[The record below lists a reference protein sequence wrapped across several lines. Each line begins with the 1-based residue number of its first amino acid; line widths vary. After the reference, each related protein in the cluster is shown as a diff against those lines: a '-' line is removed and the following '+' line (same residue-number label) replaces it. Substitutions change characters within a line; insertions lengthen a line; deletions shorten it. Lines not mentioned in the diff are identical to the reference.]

1 MSSTVSAESLP
12 GAGQVD
18 SGPPAAAKP
27 GVVPSVWGT
36 DWGAND
42 NCHDGPAKTHRL
54 SRFAIDSSQNEGCR
68 SRFDPLRTQQR

>member
-1 MSSTVSAESLP
+1 VSSTVSAESLP
-12 GAGQVD
+12 GAGPVD

-42 NCHDGPAKTHRL
+42 LPYFVELRGLEPLTPTLPGA
-54 SRFAIDSSQNEGCR
+54 SSTPDQAG
-68 SRFDPLRTQQR
+68 